1 MRQGLSERQ
10 ACRLIGIARA
20 SRRYEPRPD
29 RNAELKKR
37 LHEVARPGIGYRMAW
52 AVVRGEFAPLNLKRV
67 HRLWRQEGLSRR
79 QRRYKK
85 RRSGQTVPTKA
96 EFFGHVWCLDFCF
109 DHCLNGTKPKI
120 LVVKDEFTREW
131 LHVEVATSITS
142 RKVRQILSELFAT
155 YGAPK
160 FIRSDNGPEFI
171 ARALSVWLPATGAE
185 AKFIAPGSPWQ
196 NGHAESMVSRL
207 RAELLD
213 AEEFVNLADAQLRIG
228 LFRRFYN
235 EERPNS
241 ALGYQTPAAFGAQAR
256 AGGTGEDRAAH
267 GAQARSVGRASPSLR
282 PEPALTLQSGGT

>member
-10 ACRLIGIARA
+10 ACRLMGIGRA

-29 RNAELKKR
+29 RNEELRQR
-37 LHEVARPGIGYRMAW
+37 LKEVARPGIGYRMAW
-52 AVVRGEFAPLNLKRV
+52 AVVRGEFEPLNVKRV
-67 HRLWRQEGLSRR
+67 HRLWKQDGLSTKRR
-79 QRRYKK
+79 RNKK
-85 RRSGQTVPTKA
+85 RRTGQTVPTKA

-142 RKVRQILSELFAT
+142 KRVRQILEELFAT

-171 ARALSVWLPATGAE
+171 ARALSVWLAATGASS
-185 AKFIAPGSPWQ
+185 KFIDPGSPWQ
-196 NGHAESMVSRL
+196 NGHAESLVSRL
-207 RAELLD
+207 RAEFLD

-235 EERPNS
+235 EKRPNS
-241 ALGYQTPAAFGAQAR
+241 ALGYVTPAAFGAQAR
-256 AGGTGEDRAAH
+256 G
-267 GAQARSVGRASPSLR
+267 SGRASPSLR
-282 PEPALTLQSGGT
+282 HEPAVSLQSGGT